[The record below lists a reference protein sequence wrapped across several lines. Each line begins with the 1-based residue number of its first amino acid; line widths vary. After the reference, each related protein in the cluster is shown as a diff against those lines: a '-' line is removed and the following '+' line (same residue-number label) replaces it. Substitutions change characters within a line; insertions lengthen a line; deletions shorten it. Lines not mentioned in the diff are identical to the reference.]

1 MTEAEMVGWHHQLDG
16 HEFQQAPGVGNGQGS
31 LVCCKSWGP
40 KESDTTEQLNQTEL
54 SPIVFVGN
62 ELHLRDTREMDSLK
76 KINGPSS

>member
-1 MTEAEMVGWHHQLDG
+1 M
-16 HEFQQAPGVGNGQGS
+16 
-31 LVCCKSWGP
+31 CCKSWGP

-62 ELHLRDTREMDSLK
+62 VLHLRDTREMDSLK